1 MNFEL
6 KASLIITAIC
16 FAVFIGFG
24 FVAIAS

>member
-6 KASLIITAIC
+6 KASLIITTIC

-24 FVAIAS
+24 LVAIAS